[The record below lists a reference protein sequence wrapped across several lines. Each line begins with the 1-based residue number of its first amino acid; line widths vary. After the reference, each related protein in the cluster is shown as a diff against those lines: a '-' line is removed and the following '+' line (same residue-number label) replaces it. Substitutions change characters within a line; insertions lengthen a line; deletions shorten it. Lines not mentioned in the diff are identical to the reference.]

1 MGKQP
6 TTTSNL
12 ETAVLGATWK
22 ATPTW
27 HQVFRELFFLMLRY
41 RHLFQLEDLMN
52 NLLRKTCIA
61 CCASLSLFVAM
72 KAFAQAQAPAY
83 DLILQN
89 GHVLDDK
96 NHVDSVLDVAIKDG
110 RIAKVAR
117 HISAKSALKAIDV
130 RGLYVTP
137 GLIDLHVHV
146 YNGTAEPDS
155 YAGDNSV
162 PPDGFTFRVGVTTVV
177 DAGCSGWRNF
187 EDFKQRIIDRSKTR
201 VLAMLNIVGS
211 GMRGDK
217 YEQNMD
223 DMDGELT
230 ARMALKYPETIVGI
244 KTAHFAGPEWKPVE
258 QSVIAGT
265 KANIPVMVDFGVNYP
280 KSRPLYNLLNE
291 KLRPGDIYTHMY
303 SGLRNEQDQVTTGPS
318 KAFIDGRK
326 RGIYFD
332 TGTGG
337 GSFKFSLAVPMV
349 KDGFIPD
356 SISTDLHVDS
366 MNGATKDELNVASKM
381 MATGISLREAVAE
394 MTSHPAHEIRRED
407 LGNLSEGTLAD
418 VAVLRLEQG
427 RFGFTDMVNHRLD
440 GTEKL
445 ICEMTIKDGKI
456 VYDLNGME
464 ADLWDAPS
472 GLNEKETSKWTT
484 FAPRDPDMHGVKITE
499 EAVP

>member
-1 MGKQP
+1 
-6 TTTSNL
+6 
-12 ETAVLGATWK
+12 
-22 ATPTW
+22 
-27 HQVFRELFFLMLRY
+27 
-41 RHLFQLEDLMN
+41 MN
-52 NLLRKTCIA
+52 NLLRKRCIA
-61 CCASLSLFVAM
+61 GCASLSLFVAM
-72 KAFAQAQAPAY
+72 SAFAQAQVPAY
-83 DLILQN
+83 DLVLQN

-96 NHVDSVLDVAIKDG
+96 NHIDSVMDVAIKDG
-110 RIAKVAR
+110 KIAKVAE
-117 HISAKSALKAIDV
+117 HIPATSAIKAIDV
-130 RGLYVTP
+130 KGLYVTP

-146 YNGTAEPDS
+146 YNGTGEKNS

-177 DAGCSGWRNF
+177 DAGCSGWKNF

-230 ARMALKYPETIVGI
+230 AQMALKYPQTVVGI

-258 QSVIAGT
+258 QAVIAGT
-265 KANIPVMVDFGVNYP
+265 KANIPVMVDFGVNHP
-280 KSRPLYNLLNE
+280 ESRPLYDLLNK

-303 SGLRNEQDQVTTGPS
+303 SGLRNEQDPVTKGPS

-356 SISTDLHVDS
+356 SISTDLHITS

-381 MATGISLREAVAE
+381 MAVGLTLKEAVAE
-394 MTSHPAHEIRRED
+394 MTSHPAREIKQEE
-407 LGNLSEGTLAD
+407 LGNLSESSIAD
-418 VAVLRLEQG
+418 VAVFRLEQG
-427 RFGFTDMVNHRLD
+427 HFGFTDMVNRRLD
-440 GTEKL
+440 GTQKL

-464 ADLWDAPS
+464 ADLWDAPPDPNAK
-472 GLNEKETSKWTT
+472 LASKWTT
-484 FAPRDPDMHGVKITE
+484 FAPRGPDMHGTTPP
-499 EAVP
+499 AVEQPH